1 MDLSDQSPLLL
12 IALLAT
18 TFIIT
23 LPFGVWREKC
33 RKFTIQWWLAIH
45 LVIPFIFIMRRW
57 GGFSYWYIPLFL
69 ASTVLGQIVGG
80 KIYPSKTIR

>member
-1 MDLSDQSPLLL
+1 MDFSNHSHLLL
-12 IALLAT
+12 MVLLII
-18 TFIIT
+18 TFVIT
-23 LPFGVWREKC
+23 LPFGVWRVRC

-45 LVIPFIFIMRRW
+45 LVIPFIFLMRRW

-80 KIYPSKTIR
+80 RISVES